1 MLAGGRST
9 ALAWTV
15 WRENAPTSC
24 FSGTSQHWLIETAT
38 GPVSKGKWQLC
49 GEEREFSNSTD
60 FRSTWAPLNQQSQK
74 APQPEEA
81 GDGE

>member
-1 MLAGGRST
+1 MTTPQCAH
-9 ALAWTV
+9 
-15 WRENAPTSC
+15 
-24 FSGTSQHWLIETAT
+24 HWLIETAA
-38 GPVSKGKWQLC
+38 GPVRKGKWQLC